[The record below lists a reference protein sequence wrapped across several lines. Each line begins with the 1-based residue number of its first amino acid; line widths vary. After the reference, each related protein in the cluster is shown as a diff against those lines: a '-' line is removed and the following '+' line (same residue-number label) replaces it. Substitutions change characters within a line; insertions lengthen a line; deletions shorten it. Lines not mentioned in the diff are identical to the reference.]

1 MSPCCRTSATYS
13 QVNPTPRWGSKRC
26 SVQTDL
32 HYTVAPITSK
42 PGMHPEGCLSSFL
55 ATVQQRAQG
64 SCPEASWDVAVEG
77 IRMGNT
83 PSSPTG
89 PVWTWLQLCSPVI
102 WCHLWPTSIC
112 KLFSEPCL
120 TLSSFFLA
128 FSSCVIVLLLSVWGR
143 LVVSSFLPS
152 LLIFTP
158 SQRSWHFCLNAS
170 FFFPLGSKADWNWLK
185 QFVLP
190 WQGDVKTKHVCLLVL
205 SQDFFSCSFP
215 SFLFNRHSETGSWSK
230 KKRANPPFLENAI
243 LITHPA
249 YFPKPC
255 QCSWTYWSMLRHQTV
270 WPILICHFPPQSDLA
285 GLLFEIAFA
294 TCLCHNC
301 VSWGIWK
308 YKSVRQPETK
318 KLIQISPTP
327 AQNEKPKTSYK
338 TFQGEGKNLPGS

>member
-42 PGMHPEGCLSSFL
+42 LGMRPEGCLSSFL
-55 ATVQQRAQG
+55 TTVQQRAQG
-64 SCPEASWDVAVEG
+64 SCPEASWDVPVAG

-89 PVWTWLQLCSPVI
+89 LVWTWLQLCSPVI

-128 FSSCVIVLLLSVWGR
+128 FSSCVIVLLLSAWGR

-158 SQRSWHFCLNAS
+158 SRRSWHFCLNAS

-205 SQDFFSCSFP
+205 NQDFFSCSFP

-230 KKRANPPFLENAI
+230 KSNPSLPGEC
-243 LITHPA
+243 HPDNTSSLFSKTLPVLLNLLKHA
-249 YFPKPC
+249 PASNRLTNLNLSFPPSKWLGRTFIWNC
-255 QCSWTYWSMLRHQTV
+255 
-270 WPILICHFPPQSDLA
+270 ICH
-285 GLLFEIAFA
+285 LFVSQ
-294 TCLCHNC
+294 LCFMGYLE
-301 VSWGIWK
+301 V
-308 YKSVRQPETK
+308 
-318 KLIQISPTP
+318 
-327 AQNEKPKTSYK
+327 
-338 TFQGEGKNLPGS
+338 